1 MTRGFPK
8 EYFGKRYSET
18 HRRLYCGLQSLAT
31 RETPCGS
38 SRLLHSV
45 YQKDR
50 AFSLPLIFPHHF
62 ALVDDIFLI
71 SSHRNFSTSKLP
83 STSEIE
89 NAAEATKSNDG
100 QNEIN
105 ENRREIISRSQKLS
119 LERKNFFSGRG
130 STASSTKR
138 NTGKVSTVIEPTVR
152 RKPFQN
158 FRHSVRSKK
167 VNPNYSNDNLR
178 RPATTTKRI
187 FVNSLMNDGK
197 NHPGPNLQQQQNI
210 FGSPSSMSSFIKPG
224 NEHGSY
230 PVIAI
235 QVARSIDLSKV
246 ILNVFATKGV
256 RKMRERLSVVAQ
268 LQPNNTSTTAT
279 EAARFV
285 AVFRFGSV
293 VFFNVSPKEIDT
305 LVEEIKNVSTGSLSS
320 GKERRDRFCVHV
332 QPPPLSSTRTGI
344 GFDENNNDDVDV
356 VTADYC
362 IVPELNMKSVDVI
375 SNIMAQ
381 SVALDSYND
390 KVDKL
395 LADFERIN
403 NKVTNEGNL
412 TPVDRDKMFRA
423 VAENN
428 SIFLKLTKVG
438 IKDRVDTAWNLSQY
452 ENVSDGMREEFDIDR
467 RFEHIEFKLNLIQ
480 QNAKFFLEVLAN
492 QKSDSLEWI
501 IIILILL
508 ECALMCVEMSG
519 MGEPLFTYLGEF
531 FPSRSSV
538 P

>member
-1 MTRGFPK
+1 M
-8 EYFGKRYSET
+8 
-18 HRRLYCGLQSLAT
+18 
-31 RETPCGS
+31 
-38 SRLLHSV
+38 V
-45 YQKDR
+45 
-50 AFSLPLIFPHHF
+50 
-62 ALVDDIFLI
+62 
-71 SSHRNFSTSKLP
+71 
-83 STSEIE
+83 
-89 NAAEATKSNDG
+89 
-100 QNEIN
+100 
-105 ENRREIISRSQKLS
+105 
-119 LERKNFFSGRG
+119 
-130 STASSTKR
+130 
-138 NTGKVSTVIEPTVR
+138 EPTVR
-152 RKPFQN
+152 RNPFQN

-167 VNPNYSNDNLR
+167 DKPNYSNNNLR

-187 FVNSLMNDGK
+187 FVNSFLNDGR
-197 NHPGPNLQQQQNI
+197 NDLGPIPQQQQAV
-210 FGSPSSMSSFIKPG
+210 FGSPPSMSSFIKPG

-268 LQPNNTSTTAT
+268 LQPNNTGTTAT

-293 VFFNVSPKEIDT
+293 VFFNVSPKEIAS

-332 QPPPLSSTRTGI
+332 QPPPLSYTRNGV
-344 GFDENNNDDVDV
+344 GVDENNNDEVDV

-381 SVALDSYND
+381 SVALDAYND

-428 SIFLKLTKVG
+428 AIFLKLTKVG

-501 IIILILL
+501 IIVLILL
-508 ECALMCVEMSG
+508 ECVLMCVEMSG
-519 MGEPLFTYLGEF
+519 MGGPLFAYLGEF
-531 FPSRSSV
+531 LPSRPSV